1 MVIRVECGGIKD
13 EEENV
18 DFIDEN
24 EGFKYRVRKEGIIGK
39 TDNWVSRV

>member
-1 MVIRVECGGIKD
+1 MVIRVEYGGIKD

-24 EGFKYRVRKEGIIGK
+24 EGFKYRVRKEGRISK
-39 TDNWVSRV
+39 TDN